1 MQNTDN
7 LCMGCMSE
15 AETDSVCSVCGFDEA
30 TYSEPDAIPLR
41 TILADRYLVG
51 KVISS
56 NGGGYTYLGYD
67 TVAGA
72 VVKIREYFPVGIC
85 HRLEDGRVEMDN
97 DNSFVYNDGIM
108 KFIELYKKL
117 GSMGDVNAI
126 FGVIDLFETQNTA
139 YAVSEYLPGISL
151 KEFLL
156 RNGGSLRWEQVRPL
170 FLPLIG
176 ALKALHTKGVIH
188 GGISPETLMVGRDG
202 RIRITDFCIPEIR
215 NAKSNMTAQLFPGY
229 AALEQYEGG
238 ELTPATDIYSFA
250 ATVFRTLTGNPPA
263 DALSRLERNNMTFPK
278 SVAEELPR
286 GVLIALANALQLK
299 AEDRT
304 SSAEGFKADLDSSAV
319 VMSEA
324 KANPQE
330 EKTYVAKKNSTKRYT
345 LIASV
350 ATAVILL
357 ILAFVIYLIAF
368 KDSGEEV
375 KPSSS
380 APSIASVVSVGDIGN
395 SEKPE
400 SLFSVPDFTGKTY
413 AELLNS
419 DEYKKWFIF
428 TVAKKEYS
436 DTVERGKICGQSV
449 AVGSSAK
456 KETKIELTVSLGP
469 EEVTLP
475 KKLVGMTKDEAYVA
489 LLELGFD
496 PSNIEF
502 IEKMDATPTEEEV
515 IIEASP
521 EIGTKV
527 SQDEAITLYYNS
539 NIIVPEEE
547 TSSGVVDNDSSEN
560 EVQDTQ
566 STQSAQ

>member
-15 AETDSVCSVCGFDEA
+15 TTSGSICSVCGFDEA
-30 TYSEPDAIPLR
+30 AYNEPDAISLR
-41 TILADRYLVG
+41 TLLADRYLVG

-56 NGGGYTYLGYD
+56 HGGGYTYLGYD

-72 VVKIREYFPVGIC
+72 VVKIREYFPAGIC
-85 HRLEDGRVEMDN
+85 KRLEDGSVEMDTE
-97 DNSFVYNDGIM
+97 NSFVYNDGIM

-117 GSMGDVNAI
+117 GSMGDISAFFRV
-126 FGVIDLFETQNTA
+126 VDLFETQKTA

-176 ALKALHTKGVIH
+176 ALKALHTNGVVH

-202 RIRITDFCIPEIR
+202 RIRISDFSIPEIR
-215 NAKSNMTAQLFPGY
+215 NAKSNMTAQLFPGF

-263 DALSRLERNNMTFPK
+263 DALSRLERDNMTFPK

-286 GVLIALANALQLK
+286 GLLIALANALQLRP
-299 AEDRT
+299 EDRT
-304 SSAEGFKADLDSSAV
+304 SSAEAFKADLDSSDV
-319 VMSEA
+319 VISETHT
-324 KANPQE
+324 KQE
-330 EKTYVAKKNSTKRYT
+330 DEKNYAPKNNSTKKYT

-350 ATAVILL
+350 ATAVILAVL
-357 ILAFVIYLIAF
+357 SLVIYFIVF
-368 KDSGEEV
+368 KDSGEKET
-375 KPSSS
+375 PSSS
-380 APSIASVVSVGDIGN
+380 TPSIASVVSVGDIGN

-413 AELLNS
+413 AELLDN
-419 DEYKKWFIF
+419 DEYKKWFVF

-436 DTVERGKICGQSV
+436 DTVEKGKICGQSL

-469 EEVTLP
+469 KEVTIP
-475 KKLVGMTKDEAYVA
+475 KKLQGMTKEEAYVA

-502 IEKMDATPTEEEV
+502 IEKRDDTPTEKEV

-521 EIGTKV
+521 QIGTKI
-527 SQDEAITLYYNS
+527 SPDEAITLYYNS
-539 NIIVPEEE
+539 NIIVPEDN
-547 TSSGVVDNDSSEN
+547 TSSEAFDNSSQET
-560 EVQDTQ
+560 VTSDTQ
-566 STQSAQ
+566 ITQ